1 MIRVCIADDQRL
13 MRDGLQTLLALESDI
28 QPSVL
33 AADGLEAVAAALGGL
48 VDVMLMDIRM
58 PTMDGIEA
66 VRRIRAAKSDVR
78 ILMLTTYDDSD
89 DVLGAL
95 SAGAQGYLLKD
106 MPADEIAAAIRTVYT
121 GGAVLPPHIA
131 NTLLHHVQSRVDKDA
146 MRESPGAS
154 KPLEEVVHRELTDR
168 EREVLHCLAEG
179 LSNREIAGRL
189 FVTEG
194 TVKNHVSSLIA
205 KLGLRDRTQ
214 VALFAVRHGFG
225 QMYP

>member
-33 AADGLEAVAAALGGL
+33 AADGLEAVEAALGGL

-121 GGAVLPPHIA
+121 GGAVLPPSIA
-131 NTLLHHVQSRVDKDA
+131 NTLLHHVQSRVDKNA

-154 KPLEEVVHRELTDR
+154 KPLDEVFHHELTDR